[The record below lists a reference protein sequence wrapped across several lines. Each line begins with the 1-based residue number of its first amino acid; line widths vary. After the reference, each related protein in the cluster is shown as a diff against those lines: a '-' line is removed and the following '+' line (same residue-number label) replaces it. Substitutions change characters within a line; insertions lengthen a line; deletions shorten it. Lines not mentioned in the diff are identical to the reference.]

1 MTPKN
6 ALCCLVFAVSTSLM
20 PTAWGKKPASPAP
33 AATTAA
39 SRTPTQKDLKAAV
52 GMTRD
57 EVVQRFGKP
66 RTASDTSFSYAAEN
80 EYTGQRGGCFLW
92 FFEKDRVQQVDC

>member
-1 MTPKN
+1 MTLKI
-6 ALCCLVFAVSTSLM
+6 AFCCLVFALSTSLM
-20 PTAWGKKPASPAP
+20 PAAWGKKTPSAAP
-33 AATTAA
+33 AATTSA
-39 SRTPTQKDLKAAV
+39 SRTPTQKELKATV

-57 EVVQRFGKP
+57 EVVKRLGKP
-66 RTASDTSFSYAAEN
+66 RTASDTSFSYATEN